1 MNDPIPFERT
11 IERNNRNIAPS
22 PKTIR
27 ASTVIKQKQLT
38 KTATLLS
45 TRKLSSMYTFFFHF
59 FLTEIRNH
67 GVGYY
72 QFSTSE
78 KQRQEQMK
86 TLDKLREQVLT
97 GKQKLNKCY
106 EHHQI
111 FLGLCKTRTGRMGN
125 GGWRMTKCAW
135 QNADGKMRMT
145 NCGWQ
150 NADRKTRIA
159 KCGW

>member
-1 MNDPIPFERT
+1 MDGPIPFEGT

-45 TRKLSSMYTFFFHF
+45 TRELSSMYTFFFHF

-78 KQRQEQMK
+78 EQRQEQMK
-86 TLDKLREQVLT
+86 MLDKLREQVLT

-125 GGWRMTKCAW
+125 GG
-135 QNADGKMRMT
+135 
-145 NCGWQ
+145 
-150 NADRKTRIA
+150 
-159 KCGW
+159 